1 MDDLFSLPEYR
12 EGRHRRNDHVTS
24 VEGANSVAYR
34 AGSQK
39 ARLLEA
45 FRAAWPDSLTDEE
58 AAKRA
63 NLSLSSEYSKRCG
76 ELRQDGH
83 IRQVLDSEGNPVTR
97 IGSSGVSRIV
107 SDWQESPTPLRNPDS
122 ITGRTG
128 KQQEVAMLTE
138 QQADILIDGQ
148 RVLVD
153 QVARA
158 LETECDDRHEQAQRV
173 ISTIADWLTDYR
185 PQELAI
191 DYAGPL
197 DVTAFILR
205 RGQRKES

>member
-12 EGRHRRNDHVTS
+12 EGRHRRNDHATS
-24 VEGANSVAYR
+24 IAGANDVAYR

-39 ARLLEA
+39 ARLLDV
-45 FRAAWPDSLTDEE
+45 FRNHYPGALTDEE

-63 NLSLSSEYSKRCG
+63 GLEDTCYWKRCG
-76 ELRQDGH
+76 ELREDGH
-83 IRQVLDSEGNPVTR
+83 IGQIFDRHGTPETR
-97 IGSSGVSRIV
+97 TGSAGVARIL
-107 SDWQESPTPLRNPDS
+107 SIWQETPTPLRNPDS

-128 KQQEVAMLTE
+128 KHREVPMLTE
-138 QQADILIDGQ
+138 QQAEILIDGQ

-158 LETECDDRHEQAQRV
+158 LETECGDRHEQAERV
-173 ISTIADWLTDYR
+173 ITTIADWLTDYR

-205 RGQRKES
+205 RGQRKDA